1 MTKEG
6 LKQTIG
12 VNIRDMLEEAGIT
25 QNELSEETGISRSTI
40 SHYINGDKL
49 PNVNNLINIAYALDC
64 EITDLLDMYCRIV

>member
-12 VNIRDMLEEAGIT
+12 VNIRDMLEE
-25 QNELSEETGISRSTI
+25 TGISRSTI

-49 PNVNNLINIAYALDC
+49 PSVNNLINIAYALDC